1 MVHSHNH
8 GGEIG
13 AHAPRQATV
22 RLLPWMAQTLTREQ
36 PMNTTTTTDPRACV
50 IGAGS
55 SGIATAKVLHE
66 RGIEFDCF
74 ELSDPAD
81 ITGDGPG
88 DVRLF

>member
-1 MVHSHNH
+1 
-8 GGEIG
+8 
-13 AHAPRQATV
+13 
-22 RLLPWMAQTLTREQ
+22 
-36 PMNTTTTTDPRACV
+36 MNTTTTTNPRV
-50 IGAGS
+50 IIIGAGS

-66 RGIEFDCF
+66 RGIEFDSF

>member
-1 MVHSHNH
+1 
-8 GGEIG
+8 
-13 AHAPRQATV
+13 
-22 RLLPWMAQTLTREQ
+22 
-36 PMNTTTTTDPRACV
+36 MNTTTTTDPGACI

-66 RGIEFDCF
+66 RGIKFDCF